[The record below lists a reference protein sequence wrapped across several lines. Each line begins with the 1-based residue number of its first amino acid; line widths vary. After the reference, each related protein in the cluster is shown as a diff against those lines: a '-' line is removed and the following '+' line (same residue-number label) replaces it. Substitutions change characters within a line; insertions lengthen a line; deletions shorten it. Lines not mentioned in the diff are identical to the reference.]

1 MRVHLRVFG
10 PLERAM
16 DDRDVNDNNN
26 NNNNRDQLRQT
37 KL

>member
-16 DDRDVNDNNN
+16 DDRDDND